1 MAGKPTST
9 AVTPTIIPQKLQ
21 PQKQS
26 SIENQEK
33 RIEEVLSYP
42 ILLSDQ
48 ISEAVNESESFKFEC
63 SEVGKQVDRLC
74 QMLRTAVRLA
84 TSTTAVASFYD
95 RPLRRIAAEVSRN
108 LEKSLTLVKKCR
120 RRSILRRVVTIV
132 SAADFRKLLLLL
144 DSSVADMKWVL
155 SIFDA
160 GATSAGGI
168 VLSLPPIAS
177 NDPILSWVWSFIASL
192 HMGQLQDKIESA
204 NELSSLAKDN
214 DRNKQIIVEEGG
226 ILPLLKLLKDSSS
239 LEAQISAASAL
250 FNLANDEERVQAIIN
265 YLGVPII
272 VHVLGDSPMKVQIRV
287 ANLVAKMAEHCP
299 LAKEDFARENVIRPL
314 VTLLSFGLFMDDPKL
329 KIGKHNSIHSI
340 VQINKE
346 LEKKNLYNPGFGS
359 SSLSMHYPE
368 GSNNKGSSNRKER
381 ENEKP
386 EVKLKLQIS
395 CAEALWMLAKESVQ
409 NSRRITETK
418 GLLCLAKLVEIEGGE
433 LQYNCLM
440 TIMEITAAAESNA
453 DLRRATFKTN
463 SPAAKAV
470 VDQLLRVI
478 KDSDDI
484 RMQTAA
490 IRAVGCLA
498 RTFPARE
505 TRVIGPLVELLG
517 HRIQDVASE
526 AAISLGKFACSDNFL
541 CVEHCKTIIEFG
553 GVPPLMRLLRGN
565 EKAQLNG
572 LILTCYLAIHAGK
585 SDDLERAGV
594 LNAFEGVDRVFIAQ
608 HPELKEL
615 VSQVVYHLSVFH
627 QSHSG
632 LLAQRHSGLLAQR
645 HSGLLVQRQF

>member
-1 MAGKPTST
+1 MAAKPTSS
-9 AVTPTIIPQKLQ
+9 AVSPSAAATQKLQ
-21 PQKQS
+21 AQKNRQ
-26 SIENQEK
+26 IEHQEK
-33 RIEEVLSYP
+33 RIDEVLSYP
-42 ILLSDQ
+42 IILADQ
-48 ISEAVNESESFKFEC
+48 ISHAVLDSDSFKLEC
-63 SEVGKQVDRLC
+63 SEVGKQVDRLS
-74 QMLRTAVRLA
+74 QMLRSAARLA
-84 TSTTAVASFYD
+84 APGPSAPPFYD
-95 RPLRRIAAEVSRN
+95 RPLRRILADVSSN
-108 LEKSLTLVKKCR
+108 LEKTLTLVKKCR
-120 RRSILRRVVTIV
+120 RRSALRRVVTIV
-132 SAADFRKLLLLL
+132 TAADFRKLLLLL
-144 DSSVADMKWVL
+144 ESSAADMRWVL
-155 SIFDA
+155 SIYESGG
-160 GATSAGGI
+160 GAAGGI

-177 NDPILSWVWSFIASL
+177 NDPIISWVWSFIASL
-192 HMGQLQDKIESA
+192 HSGQLADKIEAA
-204 NELSSLAKDN
+204 NELASLARDN

-239 LEAQISAASAL
+239 IDAQIAAASAL
-250 FNLANDEERVQAIIN
+250 FNLANDEERVRWIIDE
-265 YLGVPII
+265 LGIPII

-314 VTLLSFGLFMDDPKL
+314 VTHLSFGLFMDDPKL
-329 KIGKHNSIHSI
+329 KLGKHSIHSI

-346 LEKKNLYNPGFGS
+346 MEKKHVYNPGFAS

-368 GSNNKGSSNRKER
+368 GSNNKGSSYRKDR

-386 EVKLKLQIS
+386 DVKLKLKVS
-395 CAEALWMLAKESVQ
+395 CAEALWMLAKGSVQ

-418 GLLCLAKLVEIEGGE
+418 GLLCLAKLVETEEGE

-453 DLRRATFKTN
+453 DLRRAAFKTN

-478 KDSDDI
+478 KQSDDV
-484 RMQTAA
+484 RMQSAA

-498 RTFPARE
+498 RTFPAHE

-517 HRIQDVASE
+517 HRSQDVAAE
-526 AAISLGKFACSDNFL
+526 AAGSLGKFACPDNFL

-572 LILTCYLAIHAGK
+572 LVLTCYLAIHAGK
-585 SDDLERAGV
+585 SEHLERAGV
-594 LNAFEGVDRVFIAQ
+594 LGAFEGVDRAFIAQ
-608 HPELKEL
+608 HPELRDL
-615 VSQVVYHLSVFH
+615 ISQAVIQLSVFH

-632 LLAQRHSGLLAQR
+632 LLGQR
-645 HSGLLVQRQF
+645 HSGLLVAQRQF